1 MTRQSKHKRR
11 VVRHMLGTIYAVRR
25 IKKLSYVWRQ
35 AYRTMSEA
43 MAQAYAKARAE
54 QEGKT

>member
-11 VVRHMLGTIYAVRR
+11 VVRRMLGTIYVWRR
-25 IKKLSYVWRQ
+25 SKKLSYVWRQ
-35 AYRTMSEA
+35 AYRTISEM